1 MKIYD
6 ILKKQSEKEKLLES
20 TKKLVDREQYKL
32 SAGQFSLLGAKKEE
46 ELIMGVIQRF
56 KDIMSA
62 NVNAVLD
69 KAEDPAKMVDQYL
82 RNLQEDFGKVKSET
96 AAVMAEEK
104 RAKRELD
111 ECDGEI
117 RKMQTYAEKAL
128 LAGNEED
135 ARAFLTKKAS
145 LEEKKNTLSM
155 SYNTAKENA
164 DKMKQMHD
172 KLASDIRSL
181 EDRKANI
188 KAKMAMAKAKEKT
201 AKLGS
206 SMDGVGD
213 AMSAFDRMEA
223 KANQM
228 LDKAEAMDELNTQG
242 DSNDVDDLMSKYDT
256 PSSTSSAVEDDLA
269 ALKAKLGL

>member
-1 MKIYD
+1 
-6 ILKKQSEKEKLLES
+6 
-20 TKKLVDREQYKL
+20 
-32 SAGQFSLLGAKKEE
+32 
-46 ELIMGVIQRF
+46 MGIIQRF

-82 RNLQEDFGKVKSET
+82 RDLQDDFGKVKSET

-104 RAKRELD
+104 RAKRELN
-111 ECDGEI
+111 ECVEEI
-117 RKMQTYAEKAL
+117 NKMQNYAERAL
-128 LAGNEED
+128 LAGNEAD
-135 ARAFLTKKAS
+135 ARTFLSKKAS
-145 LEEKKNTLSM
+145 LEERKNTLTQA
-155 SYNTAKENA
+155 YDIAKVNA

-172 KLASDIRSL
+172 KLAKDIKSL
-181 EDRKANI
+181 EERKANI

-206 SMDGVGD
+206 SMAGAEN

-228 LDKAEAMDELNTQG
+228 LDQADAMAELNNLE
-242 DSNDVDDLMSKYDT
+242 SNDDISDLMSKYDT
-256 PSSTSSAVEDDLA
+256 PSSTSSAVDDDLA
-269 ALKAKLGL
+269 ALKAKLGLQ

>member
-1 MKIYD
+1 
-6 ILKKQSEKEKLLES
+6 
-20 TKKLVDREQYKL
+20 
-32 SAGQFSLLGAKKEE
+32 
-46 ELIMGVIQRF
+46 MGIIQRF

-82 RNLQEDFGKVKSET
+82 RNLQEDYGKVKSET

-117 RKMQTYAEKAL
+117 NKMQSYAEKAL
-128 LAGNEED
+128 LAGNETD
-135 ARAFLTKKAS
+135 ARTFLAKKAS
-145 LEEKKNTLSM
+145 LEEKKNTLAQA
-155 SYNTAKENA
+155 YDTAKDNA
-164 DKMKQMHD
+164 DKMRQMHD
-172 KLASDIRSL
+172 KLAKDIRSL

-206 SMDGVGD
+206 SMAGVGD

-228 LDKAEAMDELNTQG
+228 LDKAEAMEELNGQSDG
-242 DSNDVDDLMSKYDT
+242 DDINDLMSKYDA
-256 PSSTSSAVEDDLA
+256 PSSSSSAVDDDLA

>member
-1 MKIYD
+1 M
-6 ILKKQSEKEKLLES
+6 
-20 TKKLVDREQYKL
+20 
-32 SAGQFSLLGAKKEE
+32 G
-46 ELIMGVIQRF
+46 IMQRF

-62 NVNAVLD
+62 NVNAILD

-82 RNLQEDFGKVKSET
+82 RNLQDDFGKVKAET

-104 RAKRELD
+104 RTKRELD
-111 ECDGEI
+111 ECAEEI
-117 RKMQTYAEKAL
+117 NKMQTYAERAL
-128 LAGNEED
+128 LAGNEGD
-135 ARAFLTKKAS
+135 ARTFLSKKAS
-145 LEEKKNTLSM
+145 LEEKKNTLVQAHDI
-155 SYNTAKENA
+155 AKANA

-172 KLASDIRSL
+172 KLAKDIKSL

-206 SMDGVGD
+206 SMAGAEN

-228 LDKAEAMDELNTQG
+228 LDEADAMAELNNSE
-242 DSNDVDDLMSKYDT
+242 SNDDINNLMSKYDT
-256 PSSTSSAVEDDLA
+256 PSSTSNAVEDDLA
-269 ALKAKLGL
+269 ALKAKLGLQ